1 MSSTIAVTGA
11 TGALGGLVA
20 RQLAD
25 LSPVLVVR
33 NLKKA
38 PAIAGCEVREA
49 AYRDYELAL
58 RALKDVDVLFMVSA
72 HEAQRRREDHRR
84 FVMAAADAGVQHIVY
99 TSFAGAGGDVGGATF
114 TLVRDHSHTEA
125 AIRGSGME
133 FTFLRD
139 NFYLELWPHFFDH
152 DGLLRGPAGD
162 GAFAPVS
169 RRDVADVAAA
179 VLRQPAAHAGTA
191 YTLTGPE
198 ALTLSE
204 LAERLTPILGRE
216 LRFEDESE
224 EAAYAWRREKYGA
237 EDWQLDAW
245 VSTYTAIRDGS
256 VGEVTDHVERVTG
269 HSARTLEQA
278 LTE

>member
-1 MSSTIAVTGA
+1 MSPTIAVTSA

-33 NLKKA
+33 TLKKA

-58 RALKDVDVLFMVSA
+58 RALMDVDVLFMVSG

-99 TSFAGAGGDVGGATF
+99 TSFAGADTEATF

-169 RRDVADVAAA
+169 RRDVAEVATA

-191 YTLTGPE
+191 YTLSGPE
-198 ALTLSE
+198 ALTMSE

-245 VSTYTAIRDGS
+245 VSTYAAIRDGS
-256 VGEVTDHVERVTG
+256 VGEVADHVERVTG